1 MLLNHFSN
9 SNKSFQIVTEH
20 LCTIIY
26 VIFSNPNKET
36 KELGERKK
44 KKEKKRSW
52 ERAQESW
59 PRNEILK

>member
-9 SNKSFQIVTEH
+9 SNKSFQILTEH

-44 KKEKKRSW
+44 KKKRKGHGK
-52 ERAQESW
+52 EHRKAGLEM
-59 PRNEILK
+59 KY